1 MTEIYGIWDAMSTI
15 DCIMKERAAMS
26 SKVRFQNGAW
36 RLIVAQMTFGQ
47 RSRCARF
54 LPISHPNRCLR
65 RVCIAPVRIR
75 PLSAGNGSSASA
87 ARPPSPTRV
96 WPDSSG
102 VCVMVGLYQPAR
114 PSASSWSASR
124 GSFALRLPTH
134 ACPNCYDSGA
144 YFQIEKCC
152 GWAYTVIALPV
163 AVRYSRNSPWR
174 TRLHPVRPI

>member
-1 MTEIYGIWDAMSTI
+1 MTEIYGIWGVMSTI
-15 DCIMKERAAMS
+15 DCIMEERVAMS
-26 SKVRFQNGAW
+26 SKARFQNGAW
-36 RLIVAQMTFGQ
+36 RLIVAQIIFGL

-54 LPISHPNRCLR
+54 LPTLRSNRCY
-65 RVCIAPVRIR
+65 IAPVRIQL
-75 PLSAGNGSSASA
+75 LSAGNGPSASA

-102 VCVMVGLYQPAR
+102 VCVMVGLYQPTR
-114 PSASSWSASR
+114 PSASSWSTSR

-134 ACPNCYDSGA
+134 ACPNCYDSGT

-163 AVRYSRNSPWR
+163 AVRYS
-174 TRLHPVRPI
+174 

>member
-1 MTEIYGIWDAMSTI
+1 MTEIYGIWDEMSTI

-47 RSRCARF
+47 RPRHDRF
-54 LPISHPNRCLR
+54 LSAVRSDRCLR
-65 RVCIAPVRIR
+65 RVYIAPVRIQ
-75 PLSAGNGSSASA
+75 PLSAGNGQSTSA

-102 VCVMVGLYQPAR
+102 VCVMAGPYQPAW
-114 PSASSWSASR
+114 PSASSWSTSR
-124 GSFALRLPTH
+124 GSFALRLLTY

-163 AVRYSRNSPWR
+163 AVRYS
-174 TRLHPVRPI
+174 

>member
-36 RLIVAQMTFGQ
+36 RLIVAQIIFGL
-47 RSRCARF
+47 RSRHDRF
-54 LPISHPNRCLR
+54 LPALRSDCCLR
-65 RVCIAPVRIR
+65 RVYIAPVRIQL
-75 PLSAGNGSSASA
+75 LSAGNGSSASA
-87 ARPPSPTRV
+87 ARLPSPTRV

-102 VCVMVGLYQPAR
+102 VCVMVGPYQPAW
-114 PSASSWSASR
+114 PSASSWSTSR
-124 GSFALRLPTH
+124 GSFALRLLTY

-152 GWAYTVIALPV
+152 GWAYTVITLPV
-163 AVRYSRNSPWR
+163 AVRYS
-174 TRLHPVRPI
+174 

>member
-15 DCIMKERAAMS
+15 DCIMEERVAMS
-26 SKVRFQNGAW
+26 SKARFQNGAR

-54 LPISHPNRCLR
+54 LPALRSNRCLR
-65 RVCIAPVRIR
+65 RVYIAPVRIR
-75 PLSAGNGSSASA
+75 LLSAGNGPSASA

-96 WPDSSG
+96 WSDSSD
-102 VCVMVGLYQPAR
+102 VCVMVGPYQPAR
-114 PSASSWSASR
+114 PSASSWSTSR
-124 GSFALRLPTH
+124 CSFALRLPTH
-134 ACPNCYDSGA
+134 ACRNCYDSGT

-163 AVRYSRNSPWR
+163 AVRYS
-174 TRLHPVRPI
+174 

>member
-15 DCIMKERAAMS
+15 DCIMEERAAMS

-54 LPISHPNRCLR
+54 LPALRSNRCLR
-65 RVCIAPVRIR
+65 RVYIAPVRIWL
-75 PLSAGNGSSASA
+75 LSAGNGPSASA

-96 WPDSSG
+96 WSDSSG
-102 VCVMVGLYQPAR
+102 VCVMVGLYQSAR

-163 AVRYSRNSPWR
+163 AVRYS
-174 TRLHPVRPI
+174 

>member
-1 MTEIYGIWDAMSTI
+1 MTEIYGIWNAMSTI

-36 RLIVAQMTFGQ
+36 QLIVAQMTFGL
-47 RSRCARF
+47 RLRCARF
-54 LPISHPNRCLR
+54 LPALRSDRCLR
-65 RVCIAPVRIR
+65 RVYIAPVRIQ

-87 ARPPSPTRV
+87 ARLPSPTRV

-102 VCVMVGLYQPAR
+102 VCVMVGPYQPAR
-114 PSASSWSASR
+114 PSASSWSTSR
-124 GSFALRLPTH
+124 GSFALRLLTH

-163 AVRYSRNSPWR
+163 AVR
-174 TRLHPVRPI
+174 

>member
-15 DCIMKERAAMS
+15 DCIMEERVATKLESALS
-26 SKVRFQNGAW
+26 EW
-36 RLIVAQMTFGQ
+36 RLAVDR
-47 RSRCARF
+47 RSNDIW
-54 LPISHPNRCLR
+54 P
-65 RVCIAPVRIR
+65 AP
-75 PLSAGNGSSASA
+75 A
-87 ARPPSPTRV
+87 ARPIPARSAFESLPAPCLHRTRSHSAVVGWERSKRKRGTPAVSNPGTRV

-114 PSASSWSASR
+114 LSASSWSASR

-163 AVRYSRNSPWR
+163 AVRYS
-174 TRLHPVRPI
+174 

>member
-15 DCIMKERAAMS
+15 DCIMEERVAMS
-26 SKVRFQNGAW
+26 SKARFQNGAW
-36 RLIVAQMTFGQ
+36 RLIVVQIIFSL
-47 RSRCARF
+47 RSRHDRF
-54 LPISHPNRCLR
+54 LPAVRPNRCLR

-102 VCVMVGLYQPAR
+102 VCVMVGPYQPAR

-163 AVRYSRNSPWR
+163 AVRYS
-174 TRLHPVRPI
+174 

>member
-15 DCIMKERAAMS
+15 DCIMEERVAMS
-26 SKVRFQNGAW
+26 SKARFQNGAR
-36 RLIVAQMTFGQ
+36 RLIVVQMTFGL
-47 RSRCARF
+47 RSRHDRF
-54 LPISHPNRCLR
+54 LPAVRPNRCLR
-65 RVCIAPVRIR
+65 RVYIAPVRIR
-75 PLSAGNGSSASA
+75 PLSAGNGPSASA
-87 ARPPSPTRV
+87 ARPPSPTWV

-102 VCVMVGLYQPAR
+102 VCVMVGPYQPAR

-124 GSFALRLPTH
+124 GSFALRLPMH

-163 AVRYSRNSPWR
+163 AVRYS
-174 TRLHPVRPI
+174 

>member
-1 MTEIYGIWDAMSTI
+1 MSL
-15 DCIMKERAAMS
+15 KA
-26 SKVRFQNGAW
+26 RFQNGAW
-36 RLIVAQMTFGQ
+36 RLIVVQMTFGQ
-47 RSRCARF
+47 RSRHNLFQPAVR
-54 LPISHPNRCLR
+54 SNRCLR

-96 WPDSSG
+96 WPYSSG
-102 VCVMVGLYQPAR
+102 VCVMVGPYQPAR
-114 PSASSWSASR
+114 PSASSWSTSR

-163 AVRYSRNSPWR
+163 AVRYS
-174 TRLHPVRPI
+174 

>member
-1 MTEIYGIWDAMSTI
+1 MTEIYGIWNAMSTI

-36 RLIVAQMTFGQ
+36 QLIVAQMTFGL
-47 RSRCARF
+47 RLRCARF
-54 LPISHPNRCLR
+54 LPALRSDRCLR
-65 RVCIAPVRIR
+65 RVYIAPVRIQ

-87 ARPPSPTRV
+87 ARLPSPTRV

-102 VCVMVGLYQPAR
+102 VCVMVGPYQPAR
-114 PSASSWSASR
+114 PSASPWSTSR
-124 GSFALRLPTH
+124 GSFALRLLTH

-152 GWAYTVIALPV
+152 GWAYTVTALPV
-163 AVRYSRNSPWR
+163 AVRYS
-174 TRLHPVRPI
+174 

>member
-1 MTEIYGIWDAMSTI
+1 MTEIYGIWDEMSTI

-26 SKVRFQNGAW
+26 LKAHFQNGAW
-36 RLIVAQMTFGQ
+36 WLIVAQMTFGQ

-54 LPISHPNRCLR
+54 LPALRSNRCLR
-65 RVCIAPVRIR
+65 RVYIAPVRIQ
-75 PLSAGNGSSASA
+75 PLSFGNSPSASA

-102 VCVMVGLYQPAR
+102 VCVMVGPYQPAR
-114 PSASSWSASR
+114 PSASSWSTSR

-163 AVRYSRNSPWR
+163 AVRYS
-174 TRLHPVRPI
+174 

>member
-1 MTEIYGIWDAMSTI
+1 MTEIYGIWDEMSTI

-47 RSRCARF
+47 RLRHDRF
-54 LPISHPNRCLR
+54 LPAVRSNRCLR
-65 RVCIAPVRIR
+65 RVYIAPVRIR

-96 WPDSSG
+96 WPYSSG

-114 PSASSWSASR
+114 PSASSWSTFLPLAHR
-124 GSFALRLPTH
+124 RRLLTY

-163 AVRYSRNSPWR
+163 AVRYS
-174 TRLHPVRPI
+174 

>member
-1 MTEIYGIWDAMSTI
+1 MTEIYGIWNAMSTI
-15 DCIMKERAAMS
+15 DCIMEKKSCYEFESALSEWCLAVDRRSNDIWPAPAA
-26 SKVRFQNGAW
+26 RPIPA
-36 RLIVAQMTFGQ
+36 
-47 RSRCARF
+47 RSA
-54 LPISHPNRCLR
+54 SNRCLR
-65 RVCIAPVRIR
+65 RVYIAPVRIQ

-114 PSASSWSASR
+114 PSVSSWSASR
-124 GSFALRLPTH
+124 GSFALRLLTH
-134 ACPNCYDSGA
+134 ACRNCYDSGA

-163 AVRYSRNSPWR
+163 AVRYS
-174 TRLHPVRPI
+174 

>member
-1 MTEIYGIWDAMSTI
+1 MTEIYGIWDEMSTI

-36 RLIVAQMTFGQ
+36 RLIVAQIIFGL
-47 RSRCARF
+47 RSRHDRF
-54 LPISHPNRCLR
+54 LPVLRSDCCLR
-65 RVCIAPVRIR
+65 RVYIAPVRIQ

-87 ARPPSPTRV
+87 ARLQSPTRV

-102 VCVMVGLYQPAR
+102 VCVMVGPYQPAR
-114 PSASSWSASR
+114 PSASSWSTSR

-163 AVRYSRNSPWR
+163 AVRYS
-174 TRLHPVRPI
+174 

>member
-1 MTEIYGIWDAMSTI
+1 MTEIYGIWNEMSTI
-15 DCIMKERAAMS
+15 DCIMKERVAMS
-26 SKVRFQNGAW
+26 LKARFQNGAW

-54 LPISHPNRCLR
+54 LPALRSNRCLR
-65 RVCIAPVRIR
+65 RVYIAPVRIQ
-75 PLSAGNGSSASA
+75 PLSAENGPSASA

-102 VCVMVGLYQPAR
+102 VCVMVGPYQPAR
-114 PSASSWSASR
+114 PSASSWLTSR
-124 GSFALRLPTH
+124 GSFALRLLTRVCH
-134 ACPNCYDSGA
+134 NCYDSGA

-163 AVRYSRNSPWR
+163 AVRYS
-174 TRLHPVRPI
+174 

>member
-36 RLIVAQMTFGQ
+36 RLIVAQIIFGL
-47 RSRCARF
+47 RSRHDRF
-54 LPISHPNRCLR
+54 LPALRSDCCLR
-65 RVCIAPVRIR
+65 RVYIAPVRIQL
-75 PLSAGNGSSASA
+75 LSAGNGSSASA
-87 ARPPSPTRV
+87 ARLPSPTRV

-102 VCVMVGLYQPAR
+102 VCVMVGPYQPAW

-163 AVRYSRNSPWR
+163 AVRYS
-174 TRLHPVRPI
+174 

>member
-1 MTEIYGIWDAMSTI
+1 MTEIYGIWNAMSTI

-36 RLIVAQMTFGQ
+36 QLIVAQMTFGL
-47 RSRCARF
+47 RLRCARF
-54 LPISHPNRCLR
+54 LPALRSDRCLR
-65 RVCIAPVRIR
+65 RVYIAPVRIQ

-87 ARPPSPTRV
+87 ARLPSPTRV

-102 VCVMVGLYQPAR
+102 VCVMGGPYQPAR
-114 PSASSWSASR
+114 PSASPWSTSR
-124 GSFALRLPTH
+124 GSFALRLLTH

-163 AVRYSRNSPWR
+163 AVR
-174 TRLHPVRPI
+174 

>member
-1 MTEIYGIWDAMSTI
+1 MTEIYGIWNAMSTI
-15 DCIMKERAAMS
+15 DCIMEKRVAMS
-26 SKVRFQNGAW
+26 LNARFQNGAW
-36 RLIVAQMTFGQ
+36 WLIVAQIIFGL
-47 RSRCARF
+47 RLRCARF
-54 LPISHPNRCLR
+54 LPAVRSDRCLR

-102 VCVMVGLYQPAR
+102 FCVMVGPFQPAR
-114 PSASSWSASR
+114 SSASSWSTSR
-124 GSFALRLPTH
+124 GSFALRLLTH
-134 ACPNCYDSGA
+134 TCHNCYDSGA

-163 AVRYSRNSPWR
+163 AVRYS
-174 TRLHPVRPI
+174 

>member
-1 MTEIYGIWDAMSTI
+1 MSL
-15 DCIMKERAAMS
+15 KAH
-26 SKVRFQNGAW
+26 FQNGAW
-36 RLIVAQMTFGQ
+36 RLIVVQMTFGQ
-47 RSRCARF
+47 RPRCARF
-54 LPISHPNRCLR
+54 LPAVRSDRCLR
-65 RVCIAPVRIR
+65 RVYIAPVRIQ
-75 PLSAGNGSSASA
+75 PLSAGNGQSASA

-124 GSFALRLPTH
+124 GSFALRLPTR
-134 ACPNCYDSGA
+134 ACHNCYDSGA

-163 AVRYSRNSPWR
+163 AVRYSWNSPWR

>member
-1 MTEIYGIWDAMSTI
+1 MSTI

-54 LPISHPNRCLR
+54 LPALRSDRCLR
-65 RVCIAPVRIR
+65 RVYIAPVRIR
-75 PLSAGNGSSASA
+75 PLSAGNGPSASA

-102 VCVMVGLYQPAR
+102 VCVMVGPYQPAR
-114 PSASSWSASR
+114 PSASSWSISR
-124 GSFALRLPTH
+124 GSFALRLLTR
-134 ACPNCYDSGA
+134 ACHNCYDSGA

-163 AVRYSRNSPWR
+163 AVRYSWNSPWR

>member
-1 MTEIYGIWDAMSTI
+1 MTEIYGIWDEMSTI

-36 RLIVAQMTFGQ
+36 RLIVAQIIFGQ

-54 LPISHPNRCLR
+54 LPAVRSNRCLR
-65 RVCIAPVRIR
+65 RVYIAPVSIQL
-75 PLSAGNGSSASA
+75 LSAGNGPSASA

-114 PSASSWSASR
+114 PSAPSWSTSR
-124 GSFALRLPTH
+124 GSFALRLLTH
-134 ACPNCYDSGA
+134 ARPNCYDSGT

-163 AVRYSRNSPWR
+163 AVRYS
-174 TRLHPVRPI
+174 

>member
-1 MTEIYGIWDAMSTI
+1 MTEIYGIWDEMSTI

-26 SKVRFQNGAW
+26 LKARFQDGAW
-36 RLIVAQMTFGQ
+36 RLIVAQIIFGL

-54 LPISHPNRCLR
+54 LPALRSDRCLR
-65 RVCIAPVRIR
+65 RVYIAPVRIQ
-75 PLSAGNGSSASA
+75 PLSAGNGQSTSA
-87 ARPPSPTRV
+87 ARLQSPTRV

-102 VCVMVGLYQPAR
+102 VCIMVGPYQPAR
-114 PSASSWSASR
+114 PSASSWSTSR
-124 GSFALRLPTH
+124 ESFALRLPTH

-163 AVRYSRNSPWR
+163 AVR
-174 TRLHPVRPI
+174 

>member
-15 DCIMKERAAMS
+15 DCIVEERVATS
-26 SKVRFQNGAW
+26 SKTRFQNGAW
-36 RLIVAQMTFGQ
+36 RLIVVQMTFGQ
-47 RSRCARF
+47 RPWHDRF
-54 LPISHPNRCLR
+54 LPAVRPNRCLR
-65 RVCIAPVRIR
+65 RVYIAPVRIR

-87 ARPPSPTRV
+87 ARPPSPIRV

-102 VCVMVGLYQPAR
+102 VCVMVGPYQPAR
-114 PSASSWSASR
+114 ASASSWSASR

-163 AVRYSRNSPWR
+163 AVRYS
-174 TRLHPVRPI
+174 

>member
-15 DCIMKERAAMS
+15 DCIMEERVATKLESALS
-26 SKVRFQNGAW
+26 EW
-36 RLIVAQMTFGQ
+36 RLAVDR
-47 RSRCARF
+47 RSNNTWPALAMCQ
-54 LPISHPNRCLR
+54 ISACSASNRCLR
-65 RVCIAPVRIR
+65 RVYIAPVRIQ

-102 VCVMVGLYQPAR
+102 VCVMVGPYQPAR

-163 AVRYSRNSPWR
+163 AVRYS
-174 TRLHPVRPI
+174 